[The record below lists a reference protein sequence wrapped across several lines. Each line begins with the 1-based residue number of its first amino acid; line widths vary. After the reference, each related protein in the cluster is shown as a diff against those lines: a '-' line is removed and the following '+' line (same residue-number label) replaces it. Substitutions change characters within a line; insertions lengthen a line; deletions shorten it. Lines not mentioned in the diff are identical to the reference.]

1 MLELTRTYPMP
12 VHVMVL
18 RYAKVFLFRT
28 ATVCGVLF
36 LMVLVLAL
44 ALEEDALPL
53 DHEVSSGLDAFAR
66 MFIGVVGLGGVFGVL
81 VLGAVMHD
89 MYRREQRRALEE
101 LVEDGTAEKEWPPVA
116 WQRPAIG
123 ESHTGIMILSFFG
136 IVLGPLMFIAALFTF
151 DSGDSG
157 FSLGALGVSALV
169 SAVSFL
175 GLRSSMRT
183 RTSSAEALW
192 GDEQPEFH
200 PQEPTPTKDSE
211 GNPQYPG
218 KRELARMTKA
228 RASLESAPPELV
240 RLDKLDAV
248 ATKMMGAAMALFG
261 LCAAAVILLTVIR
274 KPCRN
279 CTERR
284 FGEGAEGLIEVGL
297 LVSVALLVVGVVAL
311 VVATVLEGWVTLR
324 LRRTI
329 LEMAE
334 DATSDAPP
342 WFLLRRLLLEE
353 TPMQALTGHLHT
365 LGITFLAFGFTAS
378 MVSDQY
384 PLDEWKVVYPVLM
397 TLGGVLLLFHLSGW
411 FWKREATRKQ
421 NEALLARWP
430 D

>member
-1 MLELTRTYPMP
+1 
-12 VHVMVL
+12 MVL

-28 ATVCGVLF
+28 AAVCGALC

-44 ALEEDALPL
+44 ALEANALPL
-53 DHEVSSGLDAFAR
+53 DYEVASGLDAFAR

-81 VLGAVMHD
+81 VLGAVVHD

-101 LVEDGTAEKEWPPVA
+101 LVEDGTADEEWPPVD
-116 WQRPAIG
+116 WQRLAIG
-123 ESHTGIMILSFFG
+123 ESRTGILILSFFG
-136 IVLGPLMFIAALFTF
+136 IVLGPLMLIAALFTF
-151 DSGDSG
+151 DSGDAG
-157 FSLGALGVSALV
+157 FSFGVLGVSALITG
-169 SAVSFL
+169 ASFL

-183 RTSSAEALW
+183 RTSSAETLW
-192 GDEQPEFH
+192 GDERPAFH
-200 PQEPTPTKDSE
+200 PQEPIPTKDSD

-218 KRELARMTKA
+218 KREMARMTKA

-240 RLDKLDAV
+240 RLDKLDAL
-248 ATKMMGAAMALFG
+248 ATKVMGAAMALFG
-261 LCAAAVILLTVIR
+261 LCAAAVVILTMVR
-274 KPCRN
+274 KPCRT

-297 LVSVALLVVGVVAL
+297 VVSVALLVIGVVAL
-311 VVATVLEGWVTLR
+311 VVGTVLEGWVTLR
-324 LRRTI
+324 LRSII
-329 LEMAE
+329 LGMAE
-334 DATSDAPP
+334 DPTSEAPP

-365 LGITFLAFGFTAS
+365 LGITFLAFGLTAS
-378 MVSDQY
+378 MVSGEY
-384 PLDEWKVVYPVLM
+384 PLDEWSVMYPALM

-411 FWKREATRKQ
+411 FWKREATLEQ